1 MSRADG
7 RRYARVAGTGSYVPE
22 RILDNAHFERLVK
35 TNDAWIRKRTGIER
49 RHVVA
54 PGETTLDMCEQAARR
69 ALEAAGW
76 EPGSLDL
83 IIVGTT
89 TPDLV
94 FPNMGVLLQE
104 RIGAGPCTAFS
115 LEAACAGFV
124 YALNLAET
132 MISGGRARRALVVG
146 GEMLSRITDYGDRS
160 TCILFG
166 DGAGAVTLEAAGEP
180 GVLAVRTGADGRY
193 QHLLHTTS
201 GIGRHFDR
209 LIHEGHYIRMQ
220 GSEVFRKAVSV
231 LTELAVA
238 LVNDA
243 GLAPGDLDWL
253 VPHQANIRIIQAIAE
268 KLSLPEEKIIVTI
281 AEHGNTSTASV
292 PLALDVGIRSGR
304 IRRGQTVLCA
314 AFGGGFTWGGALF
327 RY

>member
-1 MSRADG
+1 MSGAR

-22 RILDNAHFERLVK
+22 RVLDNAHFERLVN
-35 TNDAWIRKRTGIER
+35 TNDAWIRKRTGIQR

-54 PGETTLDMCEQAARR
+54 PGETTLDMCERAARR
-69 ALEAAGW
+69 ALEAAGL
-76 EPGSLDL
+76 EAGSLDL
-83 IIVGTT
+83 IVVGTT

-104 RIGAGPCTAFS
+104 RIGAGPCMAFS

-124 YALNLAET
+124 YALSLAET
-132 MISGGRARRALVVG
+132 MIVGGRAQRALVVG
-146 GEMLSRITDYGDRS
+146 GEMLSRITDYEDRS

-166 DGAGAVTLEAAGEP
+166 DGAGAVVLEAADEP
-180 GVLAVRTGADGRY
+180 GILAVRTGADGRY
-193 QHLLHTTS
+193 QHLLHTTA
-201 GIGRHFDR
+201 GLGRHFDR
-209 LIHEGHYIRMQ
+209 LPHEGHYIRMQ
-220 GSEVFRKAVSV
+220 GSEVFRKAVTV
-231 LTELAVA
+231 LSDLAVG
-238 LVNDA
+238 LVADA
-243 GLAPGDLDWL
+243 GLRPEDVDWL

-268 KLSLPEEKIIVTI
+268 KLALPEDKIIITI
-281 AEHGNTSTASV
+281 GEHGNTSTASV
-292 PLALDVGIRSGR
+292 PLALDTGVRAKR

>member
-1 MSRADG
+1 MSRAG
-7 RRYARVAGTGSYVPE
+7 TRRYARLAGTGSYVPE
-22 RILDNAHFERLVK
+22 RVLDNAYFERLVE
-35 TNDAWIRKRTGIER
+35 TNDDWIRKRTGIER

-69 ALEAAGW
+69 ALEAAGRA
-76 EPGSLDL
+76 PSDLDL
-83 IIVGTT
+83 IVVGTT

-104 RIGAGPCTAFS
+104 RLGAGPCTAFS

-132 MISGGRARRALVVG
+132 MIVGGRAQRALVVG

-166 DGAGAVTLEAAGEP
+166 DGAGAAVLEVGDEAGI
-180 GVLAVRTGADGRY
+180 LAVRTGADGRY

-201 GIGRHFDR
+201 GLGRAFDR
-209 LIHEGHYIRMQ
+209 LAHEGHYIRMQ

-231 LTELAVA
+231 LSTLAVD
-238 LVNDA
+238 LIQDA
-243 GLAPGDLDWL
+243 GLDPKDLDWL

-268 KLSLPEEKIIVTI
+268 KLSLPEDKIVVTI

-292 PLALDVGIRSGR
+292 PLALDVGVRDGR
-304 IRRGQTVLCA
+304 IRRGQTVLCV